1 VNHLTDEILNKFI
14 DNELTTAELTRLNDH
29 IRICNECLAKL
40 KAQKVVD
47 NNLKRIETFQVSLN
61 FTEKVMKKISA
72 TTVKFKPKKSYFFRI
87 VFSVF
92 ILGALAVLAFAF
104 ANIPANTSANETME
118 WTKFFSSIVPKLLSG
133 YESSISKSSI
143 SLIGTILTFILFIS
157 GYFVY
162 ESHRKVKN
170 QINKMG

>member
-1 VNHLTDEILNKFI
+1 VNHITDEILNKFI
-14 DNELTTAELTRLNDH
+14 DNELTTSELTQINDH
-29 IRICNECLAKL
+29 IKICNECLTRL

-47 NNLKRIETFQVSLN
+47 NKLKRIDTYLAPLN

-72 TTVKFKPKKSYFFRI
+72 TAVKFKPKKSYFFRV

-92 ILGALAVLAFAF
+92 IIGALAVLAFAF
-104 ANIPANTSANETME
+104 ANIPASSSANETME

-133 YESSISKSSI
+133 YESSLSKSSV
-143 SLIGTILTFILFIS
+143 SLIGTILTFILFVS